1 MKVGRPGRW
10 VWPGTER
17 QVGLISKLR
26 VFICQMGMPQLSPDG
41 LMGFR
46 REPSEQDLMGLC
58 KLQTTKPCDGAS
70 FFSCVSWCMRSPSVK
85 TLSTIYGGLATA
97 LYEADIP
104 CLSSH
109 LPLLTLHYSTFYRC
123 QNRGSRG
130 FRSHAQG
137 HS

>member
-1 MKVGRPGRW
+1 MGDPGA
-10 VWPGTER
+10 GCGLATET

-58 KLQTTKPCDGAS
+58 KPQTTKPCDGAS